1 MSTYDQ
7 IAWLPLCGG
16 LTGLG
21 LVLSYF
27 VMRRRGLGAGLRWAA
42 WSLLPLA
49 AYLTGSIKM
58 FWKMGV
64 AIGDF
69 AKGFVFSAE
78 VWSGIAVAGLAVVLF
93 VVSGRLRRRGKRGQ
107 DQQAV
112 GAKAARPPRRP
123 PGGRSL
129 PGRHRSPPR
138 RRPRPRSRRGR
149 ARTRPTMTTTSGTS
163 RTSCAATASPDGPA
177 PVASRGRR
185 LRSRPPRPGNGYL
198 PAKRSV
204 RSHAAVSRG
213 ARMFTPYRVAS
224 SLGAD

>member
-1 MSTYDQ
+1 MSNYDK

-21 LVLSYF
+21 LVLSYL

-49 AYLTGSIKM
+49 AYLTGSIQM

-112 GAKAARPPRRP
+112 GAKAGA
-123 PGGRSL
+123 
-129 PGRHRSPPR
+129 
-138 RRPRPRSRRGR
+138 
-149 ARTRPTMTTTSGTS
+149 
-163 RTSCAATASPDGPA
+163 AATTAAGREIAPRTA
-177 PVASRGRR
+177 PVATTSARTPVKARKGKSAADDDDDLGDVEDILRR
-185 LRSRPPRPGNGYL
+185 HGI
-198 PAKRSV
+198 
-204 RSHAAVSRG
+204 
-213 ARMFTPYRVAS
+213 T
-224 SLGAD
+224 